1 MKKIILST
9 LLVLAMSFTYAQ
21 KAQFGITTGVDFASA
36 KLNFPGGS
44 STESETGF
52 YVGGLVD
59 IAASDKFHVQPELL
73 FVFIKDSKQLQLP
86 ILAKLFLAEK
96 FSVLVGPDLLFD
108 LDGDSAG
115 TKSMGVGFDFGGAY
129 DIDKNFSIEAKYNL
143 GITNL
148 LKDAPNGFSGKI
160 NGLFVGLGYKF

>member
-1 MKKIILST
+1 MKKIILT
-9 LLVLAMSFTYAQ
+9 VVAVFAFSFANAQ
-21 KAQFGITTGVDFASA
+21 ETKFGITAGVDFASA
-36 KLNFPGGS
+36 KLKFPGGS
-44 STESETGF
+44 LTESETGF

-73 FVFIKDSKQLQLP
+73 FVFIKDTKQLQLP

-115 TKSMGVGFDFGGAY
+115 TKSVGVGFDFGGAY

>member
-1 MKKIILST
+1 MKKIILSS

-21 KAQFGITTGVDFASA
+21 KTQFGITTGVDFASA
-36 KLNFPGGS
+36 KLKFPGGS

-96 FSVLVGPDLLFD
+96 FSVLVGPDFLFD

-129 DIDKNFSIEAKYNL
+129 DIGKNFSIEAKYNL

-160 NGLFVGLGYKF
+160 NGLFVGLGYKI